1 MSGIIAQNV
10 LDGSGLVKAPE
21 GGGAWN
27 FISKQTASS
36 SGDVSFTSGLDSTYK
51 VYLFTFTN
59 VHIQTHNTFFQVNFT
74 DGSSDLSKQSTCL
87 RIYHTEAGSSP
98 LFDYLDGLDLNN
110 STNNQTLVEN
120 QGNENNESLSGFL
133 YLYSPSDTTFVK
145 NYMGTAMGHTA
156 GDAVNTQ
163 ITGGYVNSTSAV
175 TVARFEMNNGNID
188 AGDFCLYGLST

>member
-1 MSGIIAQNV
+1 MSGIIAQNT
-10 LDGSGLVKAPE
+10 LDSSGLIKAPT
-21 GGGAWN
+21 GGGAWT

-36 SGDVSFTSGLDSTYK
+36 SSDISFTSGLDSTYK

-59 VHIQTHNTFFQVNFT
+59 AHPATDGANLQVNFT

-87 RIYHTEAGSSP
+87 RLYHTEAGSSP

-110 STNNQTLVEN
+110 STSEQTLVEN
-120 QGNENNESLSGFL
+120 NGNGNDESISGFL

-145 NYMGTAMGHTA
+145 NYMGNAMGYQKNN
-156 GDAVNTQ
+156 AVNSQ

-175 TVARFEMNNGNID
+175 TVARFQMNTGNVD